1 MLEIL
6 IMIRVH
12 PVKKIMKFIVQNIP
26 LFGTI
31 AKPTERPQG
40 ISALF
45 RVWNESSYVAPS
57 INSIKDMVDEIIVV
71 DSYSTDGSWEIASRL
86 AAECPKIKLIR
97 YKGNKLWESANLGLR
112 AATFRWVLKWDA
124 DFVAIRNGGF
134 EEFRNYLY
142 SLDPEK
148 HYYINPTL
156 IEVTGDM
163 YHQNPYMPIRRD
175 IETYTYSEKLRYV
188 IVRRTVRRNARP
200 AWKSVEINEL
210 EPDSYDI
217 LFEAP
222 FIPLIYDLR
231 MYPEP
236 MGFHINVK
244 SARQHL
250 TRHFFS
256 RWLARLDKENDLEL
270 AAFIERCVKEEWKLP
285 DILSAEKYYMNL
297 YCKQL
302 VKYEGKLLDVIA
314 EIAARSPYRVMYESG
329 RIIGRNDT
337 VEG

>member
-1 MLEIL
+1 
-6 IMIRVH
+6 MIRIH
-12 PVKKIMKFIVQNIP
+12 HVKKVLKFIVRNIP
-26 LFGTI
+26 IFGTL
-31 AKPTERPQG
+31 AKPTERPLG

-45 RVWNESSYVAPS
+45 RVWDESSYVEPS
-57 INSIKDMVDEIIVV
+57 INSIKDLVDEIIVV

-97 YKGNKLWESANLGLR
+97 YKGNKWWESANLGLG

-124 DFVAIRNGGF
+124 DFLAIRNGGF
-134 EEFRNYLY
+134 EEFRSYFY

-163 YHQNPYMPIRRD
+163 YHQNPYLPIRRD
-175 IETYTYSEKLRYV
+175 IETYTYSEKLHYV
-188 IVRRTVRRNARP
+188 PVHRIVRKSARP

-217 LFEAP
+217 LFDAP
-222 FIPLIYDLR
+222 IIPLVYDIL
-231 MYPEP
+231 MYAKP
-236 MGFHINVK
+236 MGFHLNVK
-244 SARQHL
+244 SARKHL
-250 TRHFFS
+250 IGRFFA
-256 RWLARLDKENDLEL
+256 RWLARLDKENNLDLET
-270 AAFIERCVKEEWKLP
+270 FIERCVKKEWKLP

-302 VKYEGKLLDVIA
+302 VKYDGKLPDAIA
-314 EIAARSPYRVMYESG
+314 EIAEKSPYRVIYESG

-337 VEG
+337 IEK